1 MCPSGT
7 KSFVPER
14 TKPPV
19 FPGLAATSTPA
30 ASQRALSSRRASV
43 ARASPAA
50 IRGSHACLL
59 GVEPAWRTASPPRS
73 TVEKNGP
80 GMTARPIS
88 SSTTVRSTR
97 PRPTPPCASG

>member
-14 TKPPV
+14 TKPPA

-30 ASQRALSSRRASV
+30 ASQRALSSRSASV
-43 ARASPAA
+43 ARALPEAM
-50 IRGSHACLL
+50 RGSQAFFWAS
-59 GVEPAWRTASPPRS
+59 EPAWRTASPPRS

-88 SSTTVRSTR
+88 SRTTVRSTS
-97 PRPTPPCASG
+97 PSPTPPWVSG